1 MNDLNYFDSY
11 IDKRK
16 VKINK
21 QIVYYIMLILVICF
35 TIVYLII
42 NHFRIRAL
50 SKDINKM
57 KAVIED
63 KRIISKI
70 DKIEEKETQLD
81 SLKSSLYE
89 IKLLNDYIEKNNII
103 DNYLLEMITSSTPDD
118 IFFTSVSMYSDH
130 IEIIGKSKDQLSIG
144 KLIENLE
151 SVEVFK
157 SVFVS
162 SISKE
167 EQFYNFILNIDMKD
181 VNMDGDSD
189 SVEETQAPEETK

>member
-157 SVFVS
+157 RVFVS